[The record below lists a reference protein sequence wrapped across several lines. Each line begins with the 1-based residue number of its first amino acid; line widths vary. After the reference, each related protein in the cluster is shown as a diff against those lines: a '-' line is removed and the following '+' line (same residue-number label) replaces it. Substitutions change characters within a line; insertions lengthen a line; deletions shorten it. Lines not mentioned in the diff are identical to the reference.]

1 MLPLSEIKSLN
12 RTVDEAW
19 RSPVAD
25 AVAAA
30 WGLPP
35 GAALYLRS
43 SAAHVFIVPA
53 KSRAEET
60 IFLRFVPA
68 GVRPEQALLR
78 PARLLTALST
88 AGHPVVSPVL
98 SDAGRLV
105 ETLATPAGL
114 VHAAAVTAARG
125 EEREPDTL
133 TEDQS
138 RAWGAALAR
147 FHLDAAPHRGIFLDP
162 DIAGRADNQQ
172 ALATSPFASLAT
184 LASLNDDPRLA
195 GAAGTLAAEWA
206 ALPCPPA
213 QNGVLHGDFELDNL
227 RWEGDTVSIF
237 DLDEARIGRF
247 AEDIASALRDIAGQ
261 DYGKPTHPVLL
272 ASFLDGYSSV
282 RTLNEDEVALL
293 PICMASNAARDLF
306 NGAGVLDVE
315 QAAGDSPPWL
325 PGLRSSLVNHY
336 DEKRS
341 LVLRVAERAR
351 N

>member
-12 RTVDEAW
+12 STVDEAW

-53 KSRAEET
+53 KTTAQET

-68 GVRPEQALLR
+68 RVRPEQALLR
-78 PARLLTALST
+78 PARLLTALSS
-88 AGHPVVSPVL
+88 AGHPVVSAVL
-98 SDAGRLV
+98 SEAGRLV
-105 ETLATPAGL
+105 ETLATPAGS

-125 EEREPDTL
+125 EEREPETL

-138 RAWGAALAR
+138 WAWGAALAR
-147 FHLDAAPHRGIFLDP
+147 FHMDAAPHRGIFLDP
-162 DIAGRADNQQ
+162 GIAGKADTQP
-172 ALATSPFASLAT
+172 ALATSPFAT
-184 LASLNDDPRLA
+184 LASLNVDPRLA
-195 GAAGTLAAEWA
+195 RAAETLAADWA
-206 ALPCPPA
+206 ALPGLPA
-213 QNGVLHGDFELDNL
+213 QKGVLHGDFELDNL
-227 RWEGDTVSIF
+227 RWEGDAVSIF

-247 AEDIASALRDIAGQ
+247 AEDIASALRDIVGQ
-261 DYGKPTHPVLL
+261 DCDNPTYPALF
-272 ASFLDGYSSV
+272 ASFLDGYASV

-293 PICMASNAARDLF
+293 PICMASNAARDLLQRT
-306 NGAGVLDVE
+306 GVLDVE
-315 QAAGDSPPWL
+315 PAAGDSPPWL
-325 PGLRSSLVNHY
+325 PDLRSSLVNHY

-341 LVLRVAERAR
+341 LILRVAEKTL